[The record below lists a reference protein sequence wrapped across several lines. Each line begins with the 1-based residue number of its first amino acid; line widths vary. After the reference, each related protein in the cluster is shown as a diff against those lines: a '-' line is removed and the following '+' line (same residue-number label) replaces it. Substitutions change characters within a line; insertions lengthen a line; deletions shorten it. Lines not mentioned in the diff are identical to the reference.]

1 MSLPSAKDVLVLSQ
15 IVDLVRSGA
24 ARTRP
29 EIETVTG
36 LGRTIVNE
44 RVREGIEL
52 GVLAD
57 GGMAPSD
64 GGRPS
69 RTVRFRSEAGLIL
82 AACLGAGDCTVAVAD
97 LDGELLIKHR
107 MDIDVTAGPEITLTK
122 VHEVFQTLL
131 KKLGSTSSVW
141 AIGIGLPGPVDFATG
156 RVVAPPIM
164 PGWNG
169 FDVRSWFRAH
179 YEAPIWVD
187 NEANLMALGEWER
200 GLGADKRDL
209 LYLKVSTGIGSGLI
223 TGGRLHRGDT
233 GAAGDI
239 GHVKVTDDP
248 SALCRCGKTGCLEAV
263 AGGWAVVKQVTRAAE
278 AGNSPFIAERL
289 ARNGRVMPA
298 DVGLAAVSGDPAA
311 REAYRQSAEIIG
323 TTIAGVVNFANP
335 GTVVLGGGFIR
346 VGDLF
351 FADFKNAL
359 LNGLI
364 ELASNKLTVRLA
376 SLEFDEGAIGAALLA
391 ANGLLAPAALRTWL
405 SNGTPIGSALRVQ
418 TAA

>member
-15 IVDLVRSGA
+15 IIDLVRTGA

-44 RVREGIEL
+44 RVREGLEL

-57 GGMAPSD
+57 GGLAPSE

-97 LDGELLIKHR
+97 LNSELLIKHR
-107 MDIDVTAGPEITLTK
+107 MDIDVTTGPEVTLTK
-122 VHEVFQTLL
+122 VHEAFQSLL
-131 KKLGSTSSVW
+131 KKLGSSSPVW

-164 PGWNG
+164 PGWND
-169 FDVRSWFRAH
+169 FDVRNWFRSH

-223 TGGRLHRGDT
+223 TAGRLHRGDT

-248 SALCRCGKTGCLEAV
+248 AALCRCGKTGCLEAV
-263 AGGWAVVKQVTRAAE
+263 AGGWAVVKQVVKAAE

-289 ARNGRVMPA
+289 ARNVRVMPA
-298 DVGLAAVSGDPAA
+298 DVGLAAESGDTAA

-351 FADFKNAL
+351 FDDFKNAL
-359 LNGLI
+359 MDGLI
-364 ELASNKLTVRLA
+364 ELASNKLTVRMA

-391 ANGLLAPAALRTWL
+391 ANGLLAPAALRAWL